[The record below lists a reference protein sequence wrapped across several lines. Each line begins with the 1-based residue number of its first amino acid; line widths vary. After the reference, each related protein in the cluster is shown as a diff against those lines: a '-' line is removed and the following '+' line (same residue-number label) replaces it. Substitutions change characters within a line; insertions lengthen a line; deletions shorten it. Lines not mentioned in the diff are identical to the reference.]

1 MCGKLEE
8 KYGESPEAFLAEE
21 EEPAADE
28 PKADEKE
35 EAPKV
40 EEKEEKSEKKK
51 TPRSKAAKKLRR
63 EALES
68 SKLRRRILKT
78 FYAKHA
84 PEKTAEDVAAVIEKR
99 SSRGDGWFDDLI
111 GKLAEKYEEDPLEWF
126 AENFQKSAEGEEAA
140 GSEDEKEGKKESKKE
155 SKKEGKKKAEGGS
168 GGYERE
174 TAVLTTFYN
183 KYVPDKT
190 ADDIQ
195 EIIGRRAS
203 SGNDSWF
210 EDLCAKLEKKYDV
223 DPLAFYS
230 LEGGGDDAAGGGE
243 AAEEQP
249 EPEPAPLT
257 ERELLLKRLAAAT
270 EGVEDLAALEEAV
283 VAAET
288 AAEERAA
295 AKAAEDA
302 KRAEEERIEA

>member
-35 EAPKV
+35 EAPKA

-51 TPRSKAAKKLRR
+51 APRSKAAKKLRR

-126 AENFQKSAEGEEAA
+126 AENFQKSEG
-140 GSEDEKEGKKESKKE
+140 
-155 SKKEGKKKAEGGS
+155 
-168 GGYERE
+168 RPR
-174 TAVLTTFYN
+174 AV
-183 KYVPDKT
+183 
-190 ADDIQ
+190 
-195 EIIGRRAS
+195 
-203 SGNDSWF
+203 
-210 EDLCAKLEKKYDV
+210 
-223 DPLAFYS
+223 
-230 LEGGGDDAAGGGE
+230 
-243 AAEEQP
+243 
-249 EPEPAPLT
+249 
-257 ERELLLKRLAAAT
+257 
-270 EGVEDLAALEEAV
+270 
-283 VAAET
+283 
-288 AAEERAA
+288 
-295 AKAAEDA
+295 
-302 KRAEEERIEA
+302 